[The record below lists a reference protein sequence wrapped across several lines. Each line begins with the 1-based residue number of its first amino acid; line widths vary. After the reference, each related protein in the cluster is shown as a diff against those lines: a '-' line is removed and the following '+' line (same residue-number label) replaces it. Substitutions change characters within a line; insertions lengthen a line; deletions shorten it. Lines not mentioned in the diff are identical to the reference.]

1 MLELSK
7 AFQSPFWR
15 LAKFWSLGV
24 LGVALIVNVN
34 GCSGGGPPGGRA
46 QWGGP
51 VAVLVAP
58 SIQKTVPVQLHA
70 IGTVDAYASVAV
82 KPQVGGQIIGV
93 YFQQGQQVAQD
104 QRLFDIDPR
113 PYRAA
118 LDQARAT
125 LARDQAQ
132 SEQASRD
139 AARWQALYQSRTASQ
154 QQAEQ
159 AQAQAAE
166 LKAAVEADKANVK
179 TAQLNLEFCRILSPI
194 AGRAG
199 ALMVQAGNIIKA
211 NPDNPIVTINQIK
224 PIYVQFS
231 LPEKE
236 LPLIRRY
243 MNRDPLTV
251 EVYPPSAPDQV
262 STGALDFIDN
272 SVDTTTGTIQFRGL
286 FQNRDEALWPGEFVN
301 VTLTLTER
309 PNTVLVPSQAVQSG
323 EQGNY
328 VYVLKPD
335 QTVRLQPVVI
345 GDTLSGMTIIQ
356 RGLHGGET
364 VVTDGQVQLVPGAR
378 VRIKSGLGPAHAGA
392 T

>member
-1 MLELSK
+1 ML
-7 AFQSPFWR
+7 
-15 LAKFWSLGV
+15 GMV
-24 LGVALIVNVN
+24 LIVN
-34 GCSGGGPPGGRA
+34 GCSGGGPPSGHP

-51 VAVLVAP
+51 VAVLVAR

-132 SEQASRD
+132 SDQASRD

-159 AQAQAAE
+159 AQAQADE
-166 LKAAVEADKANVK
+166 LKAVVEADKANVR
-179 TAQLNLEFCRILSPI
+179 TAKLNLEFCRILSPI

-231 LPEKE
+231 LPEKD

-251 EVYPPSAPDQV
+251 EANPPSAPEQV

-286 FQNRDEALWPGEFVN
+286 FRNRDEALWPGEFVN

-328 VYVLKPD
+328 VFVLQPN
-335 QTVRLQPVVI
+335 QSVRLQPVVI
-345 GDTLSGMTIIQ
+345 GDTLGAMTIIK
-356 RGLHGGET
+356 RGLHAGET
-364 VVTDGQVQLVPGAR
+364 VVTDGQVQLIPGSR
-378 VRIKSGLGPAHAGA
+378 VKIKSGLGPTRTGV